1 MIFGRKK
8 TEKPKTALGL
18 ALYEYDNIFAK
29 ELRHVIGI
37 IKKNKIPPANKISA
51 LISRSISKTS
61 RISEDISRTNFKTDY
76 RSDKT
81 RESIISMI
89 SDLRQFLEDLEKAG
103 NNPET
108 SNIERFNEKIKSLE
122 EERKSLKKK
131 MKDIESDYL

>member
-18 ALYEYDNIFAK
+18 ALYEYDNLFAM
-29 ELRHVIGI
+29 ELRHVTGT
-37 IKKNKIPPANKISA
+37 IKKNKIPSARKISA
-51 LISRSISKTS
+51 LIFRSINKAG
-61 RISEDISRTNFKTDY
+61 RIVENISRTNFKTDY

-89 SDLRQFLEDLEKAG
+89 SDLRQFLEDLEKTGESPDTA
-103 NNPET
+103 NA
-108 SNIERFNEKIKSLE
+108 ERFQEKIKTLE
-122 EERKSLKKK
+122 EERKLLKKK

>member
-1 MIFGRKK
+1 LIFGRKK
-8 TEKPKTALGL
+8 IEKPKTALGL

-29 ELRHVIGI
+29 ELRHVTGI
-37 IKKNKIPPANKISA
+37 IKKNKIPPANKISE

-108 SNIERFNEKIKSLE
+108 SNIERFNEKIKCLE

>member
-18 ALYEYDNIFAK
+18 ALYEYDTIFAK
-29 ELRHVIGI
+29 ELRHVTGI
-37 IKKNKIPPANKISA
+37 IKKNKIPSSRKISA
-51 LISRSISKTS
+51 LISRSISKTG
-61 RISEDISRTNFKTDY
+61 RIAEDISRTNLKTDY

-89 SDLRQFLEDLEKAG
+89 SDLRQFLEDLEKTGESPDTA
-103 NNPET
+103 NA
-108 SNIERFNEKIKSLE
+108 ERFQEKIKSLE
-122 EERKSLKKK
+122 EERKLLKKK

>member
-1 MIFGRKK
+1 MKK

-29 ELRHVIGI
+29 ELRHVTGI

-51 LISRSISKTS
+51 LISRSISKTD

-103 NNPET
+103 NNHET

>member
-1 MIFGRKK
+1 VIFGRKK

-29 ELRHVIGI
+29 ELRQVTVT
-37 IKKNKIPPANKISA
+37 IKKNKIPSSRKISA
-51 LISRSISKTS
+51 LISRSISKTG
-61 RISEDISRTNFKTDY
+61 RIAEDISRANFKTDY

-89 SDLRQFLEDLEKAG
+89 SDLRQFLEDLEKTG
-103 NNPET
+103 DNPDAT
-108 SNIERFNEKIKSLE
+108 SVEIFQEKIKSLE
-122 EERKSLKKK
+122 EERKLLKKK